1 MALKRG
7 AKWCLT
13 SHDYS
18 ECMARRV
25 AFAPL
30 YTATGRRRPGDARHL
45 GLNQSTSRRHHP
57 ERTSQCAT
65 HGVEPRQRP
74 LLCDSRSGTE
84 LAVVARAGRRPA
96 ACRPPGGDTRRH
108 LIVSTRA
115 MTAPTP
121 PPTAMTAAG
130 LNSCAAAPAA
140 TKAAP
145 WPTITPMLARP
156 KA

>member
-1 MALKRG
+1 MVFNKPRLPG
-7 AKWCLT
+7 VL
-13 SHDYS
+13 
-18 ECMARRV
+18 ARRV
-25 AFAPL
+25 AFAQV
-30 YTATGRRRPGDARHL
+30 YTAAGRRRPGDARHL
-45 GLNQSTSRRHHP
+45 GLKPKHIPSAPP
-57 ERTSQCAT
+57 ERGIRNARHVDLSQRSGRCY
-65 HGVEPRQRP
+65 R
-74 LLCDSRSGTE
+74 DSRSGTE
-84 LAVVARAGRRPA
+84 LPVGARAGRRPA

-115 MTAPTP
+115 MTAPIP